1 MTIQWSGLSPELL
14 LPLDRYSG
22 QPLRT
27 QLEGGLR
34 EAIRTGRLPVGER
47 LPSSRELARELGVS
61 RGLVQECYAQ
71 LIAEGY
77 LESRVGS
84 ATRVAPGL
92 SGAAGLAGAVA
103 GLGGAAPGLA
113 GPAGAGAGA
122 GAGGAGAGGA
132 GAGAGGGAAAGV
144 RLIADFR
151 SGVPDLAA
159 FPRGD
164 WVWAMREA
172 CREVATADLD
182 YGDPRGSEVL
192 RRVVAGYVRRVRAA
206 VADPDS
212 IVVCTGFAQGLG
224 LSLRALAAARGVTR
238 VAFEDPGYGQAG
250 TSSSIRAAG
259 AAGLVAVHV
268 PVDADGLD
276 VAALAASG
284 ARAVVV
290 MPAHQSPTGVVL
302 TARRRHALVEWAARN
317 DAYII
322 EDDYDSEFR
331 YDREPVG
338 VLQGLAPDRVLAIGT
353 VSKALV
359 PAIRLGWM
367 LVPPALT
374 EAVAEEKTLSD
385 RGTSGLDQLAVAALL
400 ESGRY
405 DRHLRRMRAGY
416 AKRREA
422 LIGALA
428 QHAPGVRLTGL
439 AAGFHAVAHLPSAAD
454 ERAVVAAALE
464 RSVGLYGMSL
474 NRSDGSVR
482 PPQLV
487 LGFGHVGERAIEAGV
502 AAVGDLLR

>member
-1 MTIQWSGLSPELL
+1 
-14 LPLDRYSG
+14 
-22 QPLRT
+22 
-27 QLEGGLR
+27 
-34 EAIRTGRLPVGER
+34 
-47 LPSSRELARELGVS
+47 
-61 RGLVQECYAQ
+61 
-71 LIAEGY
+71 
-77 LESRVGS
+77 
-84 ATRVAPGL
+84 
-92 SGAAGLAGAVA
+92 
-103 GLGGAAPGLA
+103 
-113 GPAGAGAGA
+113 
-122 GAGGAGAGGA
+122 
-132 GAGAGGGAAAGV
+132 
-144 RLIADFR
+144 
-151 SGVPDLAA
+151 VPDLAA

-172 CREVATADLD
+172 CRDVATADLD
-182 YGDPRGSEVL
+182 YGDPRGSDVL
-192 RRVVAGYVRRVRAA
+192 RRVVAGYARRVRAA
-206 VADPDS
+206 VASPDS

-338 VLQGLAPDRVLAIGT
+338 VLQGLAPDRVLTIGT

-359 PAIRLGWM
+359 PAIRLGWI
-367 LVPPALT
+367 LVPPALA
-374 EAVAEEKTLSD
+374 EVVAEEKTLSD

-422 LIGALA
+422 LIAALA
-428 QHAPGVRLTGL
+428 QHAPEVRLTGL
-439 AAGFHAVAHLPSAAD
+439 AAGFHAVAHLPSRAD
-454 ERAVVAAALE
+454 EAGVVAAARE

-474 NRSDGSVR
+474 HRSDGSVR

-487 LGFGHVGERAIEAGV
+487 IGFGHVGERAIEAGV